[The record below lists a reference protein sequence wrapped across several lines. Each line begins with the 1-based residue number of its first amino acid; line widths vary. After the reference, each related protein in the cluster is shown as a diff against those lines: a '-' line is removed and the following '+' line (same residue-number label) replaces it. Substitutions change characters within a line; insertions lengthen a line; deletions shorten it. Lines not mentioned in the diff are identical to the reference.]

1 MLDSA
6 RMSTSKPQTQ
16 LLEAA
21 AAFDEELARFGRLV
35 EAARSGPLNSQKNLQ
50 RAAHAFEQVGES
62 ERRLGET
69 AQALVAALQG
79 ARQQQEVQAVALQGR
94 AKEVEA
100 RTAIAADLLQRYGM
114 VGQKAGELNSLVLEI
129 AAQKTNGSSEPDE
142 AIIARLAE
150 LRGRM
155 GEIADGAAALVGAAR
170 EADFDDIARQA
181 DSLRQQIVAVSQK
194 VASIERAL
202 GPRPSASG

>member
-6 RMSTSKPQTQ
+6 RMSTTKSQTP

-62 ERRLGET
+62 EKRLGDT

-79 ARQQQEVQAVALQGR
+79 ARQQQEVQALALQGR
-94 AKEVEA
+94 AKEVES
-100 RTAIAADLLQRYGM
+100 RTAIAASLLERYGM

-129 AAQKTNGSSEPDE
+129 AAKKTNGSSEPDE
-142 AIIARLAE
+142 ALIASLAE

-155 GEIADGAAALVGAAR
+155 GEVADTAAALVSSAR

-202 GPRPSASG
+202 GPHPSAPG